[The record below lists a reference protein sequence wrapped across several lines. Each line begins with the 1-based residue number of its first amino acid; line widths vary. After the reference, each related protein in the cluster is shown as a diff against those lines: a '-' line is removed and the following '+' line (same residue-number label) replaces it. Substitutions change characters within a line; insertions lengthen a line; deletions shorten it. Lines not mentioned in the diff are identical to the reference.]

1 MNLRFRFLTLLLLA
15 ITFSLPALAYNPK
28 LKPGINEG
36 TGAGINEGADT
47 RLPLGLPF
55 QYTDG
60 SSYGGGNGDS
70 NADPARIVY
79 SFELTEDIGPASLR
93 QTHTALEQA
102 RSMNAACVL
111 IRINSYSG
119 AMEAA
124 QQIRDEL
131 LAFDRPIIIYV
142 EDKAISAAALI
153 SLAGDSL
160 YMRKGANISQVAENA
175 QIHSRSGNKT
185 TTKHTVVTQPKKQK
199 SQLAAQSSGNATT
212 ATSAVISST
221 EAVRQHVA
229 NAEAADV
236 KEVLARAGLDQYQLV
251 YYTPGFFEQVI
262 DLLMKPWAS
271 LALIFFIAFGIR
283 LQRSLAFPGPA
294 TFFLLVILS
303 LFAVPMYQGGLAS
316 GTELLLLVP
325 PVIFNITG
333 PLKNHRNQ
341 LVRLLPLAMLLLVL
355 TLCRSGSVF
364 ATTVST
370 FGLSLL
376 FTGITFCAG
385 WLLPSAFKKMRT
397 VLQLRFVSPER
408 KTTVAVS

>member
-1 MNLRFRFLTLLLLA
+1 MSLRFRFLTLLLFVV
-15 ITFSLPALAYNPK
+15 TFSLPALAFSPK

-36 TGAGINEGADT
+36 TGTGLNEGSDA

-60 SSYGGGNGDS
+60 SSYGGGNGDNS
-70 NADPARIVY
+70 ADPARIVY

-160 YMRKGANISQVAENA
+160 YMHKGANISQVAGEA
-175 QIHSRSGNKT
+175 QLHSHSGK
-185 TTKHTVVTQPKKQK
+185 KMAASHAVVTQSKKQK
-199 SQLAAQSSGNATT
+199 SAIAAQNKDAAATGNNP
-212 ATSAVISST
+212 VISST

-229 NAEAADV
+229 NAETADM

-262 DLLMKPWAS
+262 DFLMKPWAS

-316 GTELLLLVP
+316 GTELFLLVP
-325 PVIFNITG
+325 PVIFSIAG
-333 PLKNHRNQ
+333 PLKNHRSQ
-341 LVRLLPLAMLLLVL
+341 LMRLLPLGILLLVL

-376 FTGITFCAG
+376 LTGLAFAAG
-385 WLLPSAFKKMRT
+385 WLFPSAFRKIRT
-397 VLQLRFVSPER
+397 VLQFRFLSLRR